1 MRFSMPHFPCE
12 FEIPDDWLSEAGMI
26 EFKPRAASYLPDGK
40 AVLIPLM
47 AIEPVPRFTTHPK
60 DGHGFDRER
69 LVRLL
74 KGFVAGD
81 SIEPVPLFEMPLFEF
96 AHSPHRYRVLNG
108 LHRFYGSIAAGF
120 SHLPAVI

>member
-26 EFKPRAASYLPDGK
+26 DFNPRATAYRLD
-40 AVLIPLM
+40 AEAALIPLT
-47 AIEPVPRFTTHPK
+47 AIEPVPRFTSHSK
-60 DGHGFDRER
+60 DWRGFDRKR

-74 KGFVAGD
+74 RGFVAGD
-81 SIEPVPLFEMPLFEF
+81 AIEWVPLFEMPQFEF
-96 AHSPHRYRVLNG
+96 AHSPYRYRVLDG
-108 LHRFYGSIAAGF
+108 PHRFYGSIAAGF